1 MHPEAL
7 KIEYPLSGVISNTA
21 VCPSLTVI
29 DVGEIVPLS
38 PADAVIEYIGIGAG
52 VESPSPPP
60 HEIKIGKIITGKKFF
75 IRLRLF
81 IVKAIFK
88 FRFYK
93 L

>member
-38 PADAVIEYIGIGAG
+38 PADAVIVYVGIGAG
-52 VESPSPPP
+52 VESPPPPP

-81 IVKAIFK
+81 IVKDIFK
-88 FRFYK
+88 YRIYK
-93 L
+93 I